1 MFSNW
6 EVLQMK
12 KSLSARL
19 SVIFTGIIIAACLI
33 LVGTCAG
40 IFKFTETT
48 IKDIRYEDI
57 LDGYKTEVKSQV
69 QSGITIVKY
78 YYDQFQNGQM
88 DEETA
93 KTNALETLRNFRY
106 GDEGDGYIWVDST
119 DYTLVMHPILP
130 DQEGSNR
137 KELKDNNG
145 VMIIQEIMKAAE
157 KGGGFN
163 EFIFTKSD
171 GKTQAP
177 KIAYSEEFEPWNWV
191 LTTGCYTDDINA
203 NIEASANT
211 KKIEQTFRQD
221 VCILI
226 AEGIILIIAMIFL
239 TYFVARRLVKVLDVI
254 RGKLENISSGK
265 LTGAVDSNVIN
276 RQDELGAMVRNANE
290 SMEKFGDIIKDSM
303 SISQSVT
310 DAGDR
315 LKDMTDSAHKA
326 TGQIADAIEG
336 IAAEATHQAEAIGQM
351 HKTITDIQSGED
363 EIASATENI
372 NQCTETLRE
381 NSGNMKHHIEAMSKG
396 SAQMTDNVSTIA
408 SRIAETNQTIE
419 KMSEILSSIEEIASE
434 TNLLALNA
442 SIEAARAGEA
452 GKGFAVVAESIKGL
466 SENTSNE
473 LERIKTII
481 TSLVNGFEECA
492 KCIDLVVNSNQTNI
506 DDTSEV
512 ITSFSLIEDGISETN
527 EKVAR
532 ISSIVLQT
540 MSEIHSV
547 SEQVEKI
554 EGSAQSTA
562 AASQQVTATT
572 QELAAHMNEVEND
585 ISGLTAGSHEL
596 AARLNTFEV

>member
-48 IKDIRYEDI
+48 IKGIRYEDI

-78 YYDQFQNGQM
+78 YYDQFKNGQM

-119 DYTLVMHPILP
+119 DYTLDMHPILP

-177 KIAYSEEFEPWNWV
+177 KIEEFEPWNWV

-226 AEGIILIIAMIFL
+226 AECIILIIAMIFL

-290 SMEKFGDIIKDSM
+290 SMEKFGGIIKDSM

-310 DAGDR
+310 DTGDR

-408 SRIAETNQTIE
+408 SRIA
-419 KMSEILSSIEEIASE
+419 E

>member
-1 MFSNW
+1 
-6 EVLQMK
+6 MK

-163 EFIFTKSD
+163 EFIFTKAD

-211 KKIEQTFRQD
+211 KK
-221 VCILI
+221 
-226 AEGIILIIAMIFL
+226 
-239 TYFVARRLVKVLDVI
+239 
-254 RGKLENISSGK
+254 
-265 LTGAVDSNVIN
+265 N
-276 RQDELGAMVRNANE
+276 R
-290 SMEKFGDIIKDSM
+290 
-303 SISQSVT
+303 T
-310 DAGDR
+310 DFPAGCMHTDR
-315 LKDMTDSAHKA
+315 
-326 TGQIADAIEG
+326 
-336 IAAEATHQAEAIGQM
+336 
-351 HKTITDIQSGED
+351 
-363 EIASATENI
+363 
-372 NQCTETLRE
+372 
-381 NSGNMKHHIEAMSKG
+381 
-396 SAQMTDNVSTIA
+396 
-408 SRIAETNQTIE
+408 
-419 KMSEILSSIEEIASE
+419 
-434 TNLLALNA
+434 
-442 SIEAARAGEA
+442 
-452 GKGFAVVAESIKGL
+452 
-466 SENTSNE
+466 
-473 LERIKTII
+473 
-481 TSLVNGFEECA
+481 
-492 KCIDLVVNSNQTNI
+492 
-506 DDTSEV
+506 
-512 ITSFSLIEDGISETN
+512 
-527 EKVAR
+527 
-532 ISSIVLQT
+532 
-540 MSEIHSV
+540 
-547 SEQVEKI
+547 
-554 EGSAQSTA
+554 
-562 AASQQVTATT
+562 
-572 QELAAHMNEVEND
+572 
-585 ISGLTAGSHEL
+585 
-596 AARLNTFEV
+596 